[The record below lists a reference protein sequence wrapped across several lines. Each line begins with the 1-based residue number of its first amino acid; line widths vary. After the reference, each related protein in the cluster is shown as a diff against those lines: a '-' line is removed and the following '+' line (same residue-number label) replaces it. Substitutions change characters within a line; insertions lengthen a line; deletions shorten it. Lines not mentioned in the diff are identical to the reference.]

1 MSIKQ
6 RDNIICLVICM
17 AGVLASLCIIY
28 TRSTVPYWRC
38 SEVYKHYSKVE
49 GIRAVFVKDF
59 RVNDTLTVDVTLL
72 EATDSAA
79 WDELVKK
86 FNVPDDAIEATK
98 SSSGEIKVW
107 IRLGRKGHPEDVIED
122 VWGSVDMDK
131 WEFDMI
137 AESFEQRTIGIFDIN
152 SMDEYLAL
160 VSYSVDI
167 MSNKIKVNFKNS
179 GNE

>member
-1 MSIKQ
+1 MKKSSIV
-6 RDNIICLVICM
+6 IISALTVVV
-17 AGVLASLCIIY
+17 AVVVGLAVRYMPSV
-28 TRSTVPYWRC
+28 VPDWQC
-38 SEVYKHYSKVE
+38 GEVYQRYKGME
-49 GIRAVFVKDF
+49 GIRASYVKDF
-59 RVNDTLTVDVTLL
+59 RVNDTLTVGVTLL
-72 EATDSAA
+72 EAEDSAA

-122 VWGSVDMDK
+122 VGGSVDMDK

-137 AESFEQRTIGIFDIN
+137 AESFEQRTICIFDIN

-167 MSNKIKVNFKNS
+167 MANKIKVNFKNL

>member
-49 GIRAVFVKDF
+49 GIRAMFVKDF

-72 EATDSAA
+72 EATDSAG
-79 WDELVKK
+79 WEYMLQQFDIP
-86 FNVPDDAIEATK
+86 PDVRRVYLQYNMNLFDWQ
-98 SSSGEIKVW
+98 SP
-107 IRLGRKGHPEDVIED
+107 RGHPEIRAVINGEGQDAPLSEED
-122 VWGSVDMDK
+122 IESCLLSFRDRKICVFHTK
-131 WEFDMI
+131 NAKEIAALHEYNCNNMI
-137 AESFEQRTIGIFDIN
+137 
-152 SMDEYLAL
+152 
-160 VSYSVDI
+160 
-167 MSNKIKVNFKNS
+167 NKTNIILTH
-179 GNE
+179 